1 MHVNRNPLLVFLRF
15 GALSGLGWVLDFA
28 TFTILVKFL
37 ALSGPVSNFL
47 SSYVGITFVYF
58 ASLKT
63 VFQQSGHRT
72 SRYLP
77 VYWGFQLISIVIYS
91 GLLRL
96 VVGAL
101 SAVPMPLTATGG
113 EEIAAKIIITPL
125 NLLTNFAFMRFL
137 TRQMHRENSPDA

>member
-1 MHVNRNPLLVFLRF
+1 MHANQKPLLIFLRF
-15 GALSGLGWVLDFA
+15 GALSGLGWVLDFG

-58 ASLKT
+58 ASLRA
-63 VFQQSGHRT
+63 VFQQSGRRT

-77 VYWGFQLISIVIYS
+77 VYWGFQLISIMIYS
-91 GLLRL
+91 FLLRL

-101 SAVPMPLTATGG
+101 SAAPMPLAAIGG

-125 NLLTNFAFMRFL
+125 NLITNFAFMRFL
-137 TRQMHRENSPDA
+137 TRQMHRENNPNA